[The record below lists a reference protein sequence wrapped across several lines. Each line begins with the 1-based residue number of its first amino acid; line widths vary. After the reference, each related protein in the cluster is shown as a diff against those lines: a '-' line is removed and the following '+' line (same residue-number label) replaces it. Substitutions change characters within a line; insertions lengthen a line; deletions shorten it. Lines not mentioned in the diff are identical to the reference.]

1 MRRSPNARTDRGPRL
16 TVRVFGA
23 MGLVVLAGAGTLI
36 LVSLL
41 VAPAVFHQHLHQA
54 GVTQSSD
61 VERHVEEGFA
71 TATLVSTG
79 LGVLAASAVAAAMA
93 LLVARRISRPVTV
106 ASRTATQLA
115 GGDYSARVT
124 SPSMGPELA
133 DLADSVNALAERL
146 ESSERIRIRLM
157 SDLAH
162 ELRTPLASIDATV
175 EAIADNVLPADAQTL
190 ATLTRSS
197 QRLGRLIDDL
207 AAVSRA
213 EEGAFRLNVRPI
225 DLAAVTRD
233 AAAAAAA
240 RFAAAGVALHGPGTA
255 PVAVVGD
262 PDRIGE
268 VVGQLLDNALHHT
281 NPGDVVSIQVTQRAE
296 SAELTVSDNGGG
308 FEPTDDELI
317 FQRFYRADPARV
329 DGSGSGIGLTIA
341 RTLIEAHHG
350 TLRASSPGPGRGAT
364 FTLLL
369 PAAKAS
375 STN

>member
-369 PAAKAS
+369 PSAKAS